1 MDAVTNTKPFVRKP
15 VNCEEIE
22 KRAIRMDLEPAPE
35 GKYDISDMTVFDPN
49 SEEQKNAAMTISIL
63 KRNPSR
69 PFRPIMMDQCQRRN
83 LARRFS
89 TSLCPF

>member
-49 SEEQKNAAMTISIL
+49 S
-63 KRNPSR
+63 
-69 PFRPIMMDQCQRRN
+69 
-83 LARRFS
+83 
-89 TSLCPF
+89 